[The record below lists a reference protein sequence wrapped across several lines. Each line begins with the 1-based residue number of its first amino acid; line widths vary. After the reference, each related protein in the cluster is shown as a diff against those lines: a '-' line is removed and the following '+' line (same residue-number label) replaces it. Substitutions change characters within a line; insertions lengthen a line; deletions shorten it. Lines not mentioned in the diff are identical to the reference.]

1 MACSEVQR
9 TLVKSPPE
17 LWAEISDPA
26 ALARHL
32 DAFGEIRITRVEP
45 EQRVDWQAGDTI
57 GSVVIKPSG
66 WGTKVSLTVTSEHE
80 PATEPTAH
88 TEPAAGADPE
98 PDPAAESAAPTV
110 EANAAAGADP
120 PAAPELAAGL
130 AAEAPQ
136 PELEATPAPQRE
148 PDRFAGPEPDRVA
161 AQPESDPAAPPPPAS
176 QSQSEPEPEPEP
188 TIAPQPQPPPPR
200 AESKPDPIIAV
211 AEQDDEAAPATRR
224 RRIFARLFARR
235 RSNHAGELSP
245 AADAHGPSASSAHA
259 QETRDAAEPYNA
271 LAVWASQ
278 IQADDEL
285 PAERADQL
293 QTSDAEH
300 AAASEPL
307 AGAAQQIA
315 GHEVASSSEPAGQ
328 AASELEA
335 IEQEASEQVTAVLT
349 GVLDRLGAAHHRPF
363 SRS

>member
-80 PATEPTAH
+80 PDA
-88 TEPAAGADPE
+88 AAGTDPSAV
-98 PDPAAESAAPTV
+98 PDPAAGLA
-110 EANAAAGADP
+110 
-120 PAAPELAAGL
+120 PAAPQPQLAA
-130 AAEAPQ
+130 
-136 PELEATPAPQRE
+136 TSAPQRE
-148 PDRFAGPEPDRVA
+148 PERDAGPEPDWAPPQPQSDPA
-161 AQPESDPAAPPPPAS
+161 APPEPESDPAAPPEPQAHS
-176 QSQSEPEPEPEP
+176 QPEPEP
-188 TIAPQPQPPPPR
+188 TIAPQPQPQPR
-200 AESKPDPIIAV
+200 AESEPDPAV
-211 AEQDDEAAPATRR
+211 AERDDEAAPATRR
-224 RRIFARLFARR
+224 RSIFARLFARR
-235 RSNHAGELSP
+235 LANHAGELSP
-245 AADAHGPSASSAHA
+245 AADAHAPSASSARAH
-259 QETRDAAEPYNA
+259 ETRDAAEPYNA

-278 IQADDEL
+278 IEADDEP
-285 PAERADQL
+285 PAERADRL
-293 QTSDAEH
+293 EPSDAEH

-315 GHEVASSSEPAGQ
+315 AHEDAGTSEPAGQ
-328 AASELEA
+328 ASRELEA